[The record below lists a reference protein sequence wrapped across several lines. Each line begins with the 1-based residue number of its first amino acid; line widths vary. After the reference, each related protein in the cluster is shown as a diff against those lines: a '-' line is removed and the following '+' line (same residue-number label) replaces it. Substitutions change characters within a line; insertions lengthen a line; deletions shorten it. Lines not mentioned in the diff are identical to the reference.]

1 MNTLSS
7 ECGSSHSAAIVVD
20 DAVEDTVTPLKRRRV
35 HTEASESVGEASRGN
50 NCTPKDRKES
60 EDVVEGAESPPAQ
73 SIEPLF
79 GNPQPL
85 SNAEVLAVEKKLVD
99 AVVSCMPL
107 SLVDTPEFRSLLEQ
121 LNPSYSLPHLPRL
134 CQLVDEHCT
143 EFEQKLSIALQSATD
158 VSFTADSATTK
169 AMGPAIPLTAH
180 WVCENWKL
188 HSAVLGVAALWEK
201 IASGALRTSRFLF
214 YGWTQLRERWKLSPS
229 LFAGT
234 SGGAADVL
242 RGLAEIGDDAK
253 INESFRCASHTLNL
267 VVNLRT

>member
-1 MNTLSS
+1 MNTRSS
-7 ECGSSHSAAIVVD
+7 ACRSLDSAAIVVD
-20 DAVEDTVTPLKRRRV
+20 DAVEDAPLKRKRRRV
-35 HTEASESVGEASRGN
+35 HHTEASESVGEPSRGN

-73 SIEPLF
+73 SIKSLF

-99 AVVSCMPL
+99 ALVSCDLPL
-107 SLVDTPEFRSLLEQ
+107 STVNTPEFRSLLEQ
-121 LNPSYSLPHLPRL
+121 LNPSYSLPHRTRL
-134 CQLVDEHCT
+134 SELVDEHFT

-169 AMGPAIPLTAH
+169 VMGWVIPLTAH

-188 HSAVLGVAALWEK
+188 HSAVIGVAAP
-201 IASGALRTSRFLF
+201 GSRPYKVLCNV
-214 YGWTQLRERWKLSPS
+214 WTQLRERWKLSPS
-229 LFAGT
+229 LLVGT
-234 SGGAADVL
+234 SCGAADIVRCL
-242 RGLAEIGDDAK
+242 GEIGDDAK
-253 INESFRCASHTLNL
+253 IKESFRCASHTLNL